1 MAQMVVRAGLHFGSD
16 RPLVA
21 GHHGLAML
29 APMEL
34 RRFDAVGD
42 FLDVAGS
49 FLVEREA
56 EHNLMLGVASSIT
69 EAPEAYSGPPYLA
82 VVTDRDRV
90 VAAAV
95 RTPPF
100 RLVLSEVDDPRAIG
114 LLAED
119 SLANELPGV
128 LGPVEHVRAFVEA
141 RAALGGPP
149 AALEMS
155 ERIYRL
161 TEVQPL
167 ASIPG
172 RARPATLDDRDLVI
186 AWLEAFRLEAFGEA
200 DPVSV
205 VADADRWLAR
215 RGRSLHLWED
225 GDVVSLAGTGGR
237 TPNGIRIGPVY
248 TPPDARRRGYASA
261 LVAAISQEA
270 LDAGCRFC
278 FLFTDLANPTANH
291 IYQAIGYA
299 PVRDVEAYAFGPS

>member
-1 MAQMVVRAGLHFGSD
+1 
-16 RPLVA
+16 
-21 GHHGLAML
+21 ML

-42 FLDVAGS
+42 FLAIAEP

-56 EHNLMLGVASSIT
+56 EHNLMLGVASSLT

-82 VVTDRDRV
+82 VVSDHGRV

-100 RLVLSEVDDPRAIG
+100 RLVVSEVDDPRAIKV
-114 LLAED
+114 LAED
-119 SLANELPGV
+119 SLADDLPGV
-128 LGPVEHVRAFVEA
+128 LGPVEHVQAFVEA
-141 RAALGGPP
+141 RAALGGPHGT
-149 AALEMS
+149 LEMS

-161 TEVQPL
+161 TEVQPIP
-167 ASIPG
+167 SVPG
-172 RARPATLDDRDLVI
+172 RARSATPDDRDLVI
-186 AWLEAFRLEAFGEA
+186 AWLEAFRREAFGEA
-200 DPVSV
+200 DPQSV
-205 VADADRWLAR
+205 VVDADRWLAR

-270 LDAGCRFC
+270 LDAGCHFC
-278 FLFTDLANPTANH
+278 FLFTDLGNATANH

-299 PVRDVEAYAFGPS
+299 PVRDVDVYGYDPS

>member
-1 MAQMVVRAGLHFGSD
+1 
-16 RPLVA
+16 
-21 GHHGLAML
+21 ML
-29 APMEL
+29 APMQL
-34 RRFDAVGD
+34 RQFDAVGD
-42 FLDVAGS
+42 FLGIAEP
-49 FLVEREA
+49 FLVDREA
-56 EHNLMLGVASSIT
+56 EHNLMLGVASSLT

-95 RTPPF
+95 QTPPF

-114 LLAED
+114 PLAED
-119 SLANELPGV
+119 SLVNEMPGV

-141 RAALGGPP
+141 RVALGGRRG
-149 AALEMS
+149 ALEMS
-155 ERIYRL
+155 ERIYQL
-161 TEVQPL
+161 TEVQP
-167 ASIPG
+167 IPSVPG
-172 RARPATLDDRDLVI
+172 NARPATLGDRDLVI
-186 AWLEAFRLEAFGEA
+186 AWLEAFRREAFGEA

-215 RGRSLHLWED
+215 RGRSLHLWQA

-261 LVAAISQEA
+261 LVAAVSQEA

-278 FLFTDLANPTANH
+278 FLFTDLDNPTANH
-291 IYQAIGYA
+291 IYQAIGYT
-299 PVRDVEAYAFGPS
+299 PVRDVEAYAFGSS

>member
-1 MAQMVVRAGLHFGSD
+1 
-16 RPLVA
+16 
-21 GHHGLAML
+21 ML
-29 APMEL
+29 APMHL
-34 RRFDAVGD
+34 RRIDAVGD
-42 FLDVAGS
+42 FLDIAGP

-56 EHNLMLGVASSIT
+56 EHNLVLGVASSIT
-69 EAPEAYSGPPYLA
+69 DAPEAYSGPPYLA

-90 VAAAV
+90 VAAAI

-100 RLVLSEVDDPRAIG
+100 RLILSEVDDPRAIG

-119 SLANELPGV
+119 SLVDESPGV
-128 LGPVEHVRAFVEA
+128 LGPVEEVRAFVGA

-149 AALEMS
+149 ASLEMS

-161 TEVQPL
+161 TEVQPIP
-167 ASIPG
+167 SIPG
-172 RARPATLDDRDLVI
+172 RARPATLGDRDLVI
-186 AWLEAFRLEAFGEA
+186 AWLEAFRRDAFGEA
-200 DPVSV
+200 DPASV

-261 LVAAISQEA
+261 LVAAVSQEA

-278 FLFTDLANPTANH
+278 FLFTDQANPTANH
-291 IYQAIGYA
+291 IYQAIGYV
-299 PVRDVEAYAFGPS
+299 PVRDVEAYAFGAS

>member
-1 MAQMVVRAGLHFGSD
+1 M
-16 RPLVA
+16 
-21 GHHGLAML
+21 
-29 APMEL
+29 
-34 RRFDAVGD
+34 
-42 FLDVAGS
+42 
-49 FLVEREA
+49 
-56 EHNLMLGVASSIT
+56 
-69 EAPEAYSGPPYLA
+69 
-82 VVTDRDRV
+82 
-90 VAAAV
+90 
-95 RTPPF
+95 
-100 RLVLSEVDDPRAIG
+100 
-114 LLAED
+114 
-119 SLANELPGV
+119 

-149 AALEMS
+149 GALEMS

-161 TEVQPL
+161 TEVQPA
-167 ASIPG
+167 ASCPG

-186 AWLEAFRLEAFGEA
+186 AWLEAFRREAFGEA
-200 DPVSV
+200 DPGSV

-261 LVAAISQEA
+261 LVAAISQAE
-270 LDAGCRFC
+270 LDAGRRFC

>member
-1 MAQMVVRAGLHFGSD
+1 
-16 RPLVA
+16 
-21 GHHGLAML
+21 ML
-29 APMEL
+29 APMKL

-42 FLDVAGS
+42 FLAVAEP

-56 EHNLMLGVASSIT
+56 EHNLILGVASSIT
-69 EAPEAYSGPPYLA
+69 DAPEAYSGPPYLA

-90 VAAAV
+90 VAAVV

-100 RLVLSEVDDPRAIG
+100 RLVLSEVDDPRALG

-119 SLANELPGV
+119 SLSEDLPGV
-128 LGPVEHVRAFVEA
+128 LGPVEHVRSFVEA
-141 RAALGGPP
+141 RAALGGP
-149 AALEMS
+149 AGTFEVA
-155 ERIYRL
+155 ERAYRL
-161 TEVQPL
+161 SEVEPMP
-167 ASIPG
+167 SIPG

-186 AWLEAFRLEAFGEA
+186 AWVQAFRREALGED

-205 VADADRWLAR
+205 VADVDRWLAR

-225 GDVVSLAGTGGR
+225 GEVVSLVGTGGR

-261 LVAAISQEA
+261 LVAAVSQAE
-270 LDAGCRFC
+270 LDAGRRFC
-278 FLFTDLANPTANH
+278 FLFTDLANSTSNH

-299 PVRDVEAYAFGPS
+299 PVRDVEAYVFGPS

>member
-1 MAQMVVRAGLHFGSD
+1 VGSNPTRLAEAKAVPAAG
-16 RPLVA
+16 
-21 GHHGLAML
+21 ML
-29 APMEL
+29 ASMEL

-42 FLDVAGS
+42 FLSVAEP

-56 EHNLMLGVASSIT
+56 EHNLLLGVASSIT

-82 VVTDRDRV
+82 VVTDHGRV
-90 VAAAV
+90 VAAAI

-100 RLVLSEVDDPRAIG
+100 RLVLSEVDDRRAIG
-114 LLAED
+114 LLAAD
-119 SLANELPGV
+119 WAANELPDV

-141 RAALGGPP
+141 RAALGGTQGT
-149 AALEMS
+149 LEVS
-155 ERIYRL
+155 ERIYQL
-161 TEVQPL
+161 TEVRPL
-167 ASIPG
+167 PSIPG
-172 RARPATLDDRDLVI
+172 HARPATLDDRDLVI
-186 AWLEAFRLEAFGEA
+186 AWLEAFRLDAFGEA
-200 DPVSV
+200 DPGSV

-215 RGRSLHLWED
+215 RGRSLHLWQD
-225 GDVVSLAGTGGR
+225 GDDVTSLAGTGGR

-261 LVAAISQEA
+261 LVAAVSQEA

-291 IYQAIGYA
+291 IYQVNGYT